1 MNPTADAEKS
11 WVVRF
16 RTKLLAAIMLVIS
29 ATTALALYFAQ
40 RNLTRETE
48 QDLQHEFQSELTALH
63 MAQEVR
69 QAALVARCR
78 SLLGKARIHAALE
91 DNALDLLYLSAQDEF
106 RELIQPENQDPA
118 DQESSILQ
126 ARFYRF
132 LDSTGALLNPDNST
146 HAGALSQDEEARL
159 ALPGAP
165 ERQQTGYLFRKETE
179 GRETIDEL
187 LAMPIHSKETG
198 QVIAAAVLGFK
209 PIELVPR
216 PAGADIKRGIWL
228 NGRLQLPAV
237 SARTQSAVGDKISA
251 IVNSRKTSE
260 NRFRVKID
268 DAEYLLFF
276 QQLNPGSLFPPAY
289 EVCIYPLAGLMA
301 RQRELQWQILA
312 AGAVLLLGGLG
323 ASDFIARRFS
333 RPVEKLAVDS
343 AEDRAQ
349 RVRAE
354 AALETTSEEL
364 QRAARFSADASH
376 QLKTPVTVLRAGL
389 EELLVRENLTPEARD
404 EVAALIHQTFRI
416 TNIIEDL
423 LLLSRM
429 DAGRLQLELSPVNLT
444 LAIESWLD
452 DHSAI
457 ADGLDLKIETDLP
470 PDLHIQGEKR
480 YTTLILQNLL
490 ENARKYNLPGGRIRI
505 AARADDDWV
514 LLAIGNTSHA
524 IAPAAREHIFER
536 FHRGTIGEN
545 VPGYGLGLNLAR
557 ELTRIHGGDLQ
568 LRRAETNWTEFE
580 VRFRRAQKPAARA
593 AHLA

>member
-1 MNPTADAEKS
+1 MNPTANAEKS

-16 RTKLLAAIMLVIS
+16 RTKLLTAMMLVIS

-48 QDLQHEFQSELTALH
+48 HDLQHEFQNELTALH
-63 MAQEVR
+63 VAQDVR
-69 QAALVARCR
+69 QAALVTRCR

-106 RELIQPENQDPA
+106 RELLQSTDQGAADPA
-118 DQESSILQ
+118 SAVLQ

-132 LDSTGALLNPDNST
+132 MDSTGAVIKPGEST
-146 HAGALSQDEEARL
+146 QAGALSEVEEEQL
-159 ALPGAP
+159 ALPAAP
-165 ERQQTGYLFRKETE
+165 DRQHTGYLFRKDGDE
-179 GRETIDEL
+179 RETVDEI
-187 LAMPIHSKETG
+187 LAMPIYSKETG
-198 QVIAAAVLGFK
+198 QVIAAAILGFK
-209 PIELVPR
+209 PIEPVPR
-216 PAGADIKRGIWL
+216 RTAADIKRGVWL
-228 NGRLQLPAV
+228 KGNLHLPGV
-237 SARTQSAVGDKISA
+237 SSRTQSAVGDEISR
-251 IVNSRKTSE
+251 IIKSRKTAES
-260 NRFRVKID
+260 RFRIKID
-268 DAEYLLFF
+268 RAEYLLFY

-289 EVCIYPLAGLMA
+289 EVCIYPLGALIG
-301 RQRELQWQILA
+301 RQRELRWQILA
-312 AGAVLLLGGLG
+312 AGVVLLLGGLG
-323 ASDFIARRFS
+323 ASNFIARRFS
-333 RPVEKLAVDS
+333 RPVERLAVDS
-343 AEDRAQ
+343 AKDRAQ

-389 EELLVRENLTPEARD
+389 EELIARNNLTPDERD
-404 EVAALIHQTFRI
+404 EVGALIHQTYRI

-429 DAGRLQLELSPVNLT
+429 DAGRLQLEFSPVNLT

-452 DHSAI
+452 DHSAMS
-457 ADGLDLKIETDLP
+457 DGLDLRIETDLP
-470 PDLHIQGEKR
+470 ADLHIQGEKR

-505 AARADDDWV
+505 AAREDEDWV
-514 LLAIGNTSHA
+514 FLTIGNTSHP

-536 FHRGTIGEN
+536 FHRGAIGEN

-557 ELTRIHGGDLQ
+557 ELARIHGGDLQ

-580 VRFRRAQKPAARA
+580 VRFRRAQKPAVRA
-593 AHLA
+593 TQLA

>member
-1 MNPTADAEKS
+1 MNRTADAEKT

-16 RTKLLAAIMLVIS
+16 RTKLLAAMMLVIS

-63 MAQEVR
+63 VAQEVR

-78 SLLGKARIHAALE
+78 TLLGKARIHAALE

-106 RELIQPENQDPA
+106 RELLQSADEEAPGSAPA
-118 DQESSILQ
+118 ILH

-132 LDSTGALLNPDNST
+132 LDSTGALIKPGEST
-146 HAGALSQDEEARL
+146 QAGALSQVEEEQV
-159 ALPGAP
+159 ALSKAP
-165 ERQQTGYLFRKETE
+165 DRQQTGYLFRKEAD

-187 LAMPIHSKETG
+187 LAMPIYSKDTG

-209 PIELVPR
+209 PIELIPR
-216 PAGADIKRGIWL
+216 RSTADIKRGVWL
-228 NGRLQLPAV
+228 NGHLHLPEV
-237 SARTQSAVGDKISA
+237 SPRTQSAVGEKVSA
-251 IVNSRKTSE
+251 IIISRKSAE
-260 NRFRVKID
+260 DSFRVEID
-268 DAEYLLFF
+268 GADYLLFY

-289 EVCIYPLAGLMA
+289 EVCTYPLGALIG

-312 AGAVLLLGGLG
+312 AGVVLLLGGLA

-333 RPVEKLAVDS
+333 RPVERLAVDS

-349 RVRAE
+349 RARAE

-389 EELLVRENLTPEARD
+389 EELIAQPNLTSDERD
-404 EVAALIHQTFRI
+404 EVASLIHQTFRI

-429 DAGRLQLELSPVNLT
+429 DAGRLELELSPVDLT

-470 PDLHIQGEKR
+470 AGLHIQGEKR
-480 YTTLILQNLL
+480 YTTVILQNLL

-505 AARADDDWV
+505 SARADDDWV
-514 LLAIGNTSHA
+514 WLTIGNTSHP

-536 FHRGTIGEN
+536 FHRGAIGED

-557 ELTRIHGGDLQ
+557 ELARIHGGDLE

-580 VRFRRAQKPAARA
+580 VRFRRAGKPAVRA
-593 AHLA
+593 TQLA